1 MKRLEISYKYCN
13 IIIYRKDIM
22 TYNDISEHIENE
34 MINY

>member
-1 MKRLEISYKYCN
+1 MKRLEISYKYYN

-22 TYNDISEHIENE
+22 MYNDISEHIENE